1 MRSISSARVTNLRAT
16 NIQPQLENR
25 YRGTVGET
33 SPSRSYRLRLTQRS
47 SLNLSLSNLKADAD
61 LSLVNRTGQVIGKSA
76 HNGSSKE
83 SIAQTLEPG
92 TYYVRVDRQQ
102 GKTRYRLK
110 VGVSAQ
116 AGLPSTETQSSS
128 TSGGFA
134 KQLLDLVNQQ
144 RRGAGLKPVKL
155 NPLLTASAQ
164 AHSQDMALND
174 FFGHRGSNGS
184 TAEARIAATGY
195 NAFTSSE
202 NIAAGFATP
211 TGVMQA
217 WMSSPLHRKNLLN
230 PILQE
235 MGVGFF
241 LLDNDLGN
249 TNLRYYWT
257 QDFGKPMF

>member
-1 MRSISSARVTNLRAT
+1 MRSISSRATNLRAI

-33 SPSRSYRLRLTQRS
+33 SPRRSYRLRLTQRS

-61 LSLVNRTGQVIGKSA
+61 LSLVNRRGQVIGKSA
-76 HNGSSKE
+76 HNGSSQE

-116 AGLPSTETQSSS
+116 AGLPLTEIQSSS
-128 TSGGFA
+128 AGGFA
-134 KQLLDLVNQQ
+134 KQLLALVNQQ

-174 FFGHRGSNGS
+174 FFSHRGSNGS
-184 TAEARIAATGY
+184 TAESRIAATGY

-217 WMSSPLHRKNLLN
+217 WMDSPPHRKNLLN

-249 TNLRYYWT
+249 TNLRYYWK